1 MIRQIWSCAPHDL
14 THPRRDLSRN
24 PTDIMF
30 TMTAFIRS
38 TAFWRLV
45 VWRMAPL
52 AFFFSFIDTTCFCLC
67 PATTNLFTGEAI
79 RPNRRSRSALIITR
93 LQHDRTRRQDRL
105 EIGGTRTNIVRDLL
119 EAISRTTFL
128 QIY

>member
-1 MIRQIWSCAPHDL
+1 MVLRSPRPHPSEKRSVSQPHRHYVYDDRFHSVHGIL
-14 THPRRDLSRN
+14 
-24 PTDIMF
+24 
-30 TMTAFIRS
+30 AFGCMENG
-38 TAFWRLV
+38 TFG
-45 VWRMAPL
+45 
-52 AFFFSFIDTTCFCLC
+52 FFFSFIDTTCFCLC

-105 EIGGTRTNIVRDLL
+105 EIGTRTNIVRDLL